1 MDNKELITIL
11 EALAKLTSRVEE
23 LVKPTEKAPKPLPP
37 TRSKEIHELAA
48 ALSKAQGEF
57 KIAGLTKENPFF
69 KSKYADLAEIIK
81 SSRAALAKNGL
92 CVLQP
97 PIINE
102 DGANI
107 LVTILLHSSGQ
118 WMESRMRIVP
128 PKADVQS
135 LGSYMTYMRRYSYAS
150 LVGVVASDDDD
161 DGEVAVHSYRKDFEE
176 GVKLN
181 HKYDPKKESPE
192 TITKEQLEELRYE
205 LKSHTDLAEE
215 IMDKMRIQTLADM
228 PKSKYMSAV
237 RRIREIVQKRDGK

>member
-1 MDNKELITIL
+1 
-11 EALAKLTSRVEE
+11 
-23 LVKPTEKAPKPLPP
+23 
-37 TRSKEIHELAA
+37 
-48 ALSKAQGEF
+48 
-57 KIAGLTKENPFF
+57 
-69 KSKYADLAEIIK
+69 
-81 SSRAALAKNGL
+81 
-92 CVLQP
+92 
-97 PIINE
+97 
-102 DGANI
+102 
-107 LVTILLHSSGQ
+107 
-118 WMESRMRIVP
+118 MESRMRIVP